1 MSKPTLIL
9 LHGALGSERQ
19 FDALKT
25 RLENTFDVHTLT
37 FEGHGGVPLSGPF
50 GIATFAQNVADYMDK
65 HQLESASFFGYSM
78 GGYVALTLASTHP
91 EKVEKVITYGT
102 KFVWTPE
109 FASGEVRKLNPEK
122 IEEKVPQFA
131 NHLAQVH
138 APLDWKKVVSD
149 TAEMMVDLGNHP
161 LLTETI
167 FTSIAQPT
175 LVLLGEL
182 DNMSTV
188 EESKAIAA
196 LLPYGE
202 FEVMV
207 GFEHQIEKVDLEVLV
222 GRIGEFSQSDSKS
235 IIL

>member
-25 RLENTFDVHTLT
+25 RLEHRFDVHTLT
-37 FEGHGGVPLSGPF
+37 FEGHGGVPLSGSF
-50 GIATFAQNVADYMDK
+50 GIATFAQNVLDYMDN

-78 GGYVALTLASTHP
+78 GGYVALKLASIHP

-102 KFVWTPE
+102 KFEWTPA
-109 FASGEVRKLNPEK
+109 FAAGEVRKLNPEK

-131 NHLAQVH
+131 NHLAKVH
-138 APLDWKKVVSD
+138 APLDWKKVMND
-149 TAEMMVDLGNHP
+149 TAEMMTELGNNKE
-161 LLTETI
+161 LTETVLK
-167 FTSIAQPT
+167 SIAQST

-188 EESKAIAA
+188 AESQAVAA
-196 LLPYGE
+196 LLPNGE
-202 FEVMV
+202 FEVLE
-207 GFEHQIEKVDLEVLV
+207 GFEHQIEKVDLEVLA
-222 GRIGEFSQSDSKS
+222 GRIGEFVEN
-235 IIL
+235 